1 MSKDI
6 EEIKEDVTEVTE
18 EVTENEVLEESSSE
32 TETENTDETP
42 VSDEEEGKENAISD
56 IVSTDEVN
64 HDKIKIN
71 VIKERRMGAKAKGR
85 LGIIIKNIILALL
98 AIIWLIPILWLL
110 VSAFNVDP
118 GINYAHFFPSKGW
131 TTDNFAKLFE
141 ENSAVMYKQW
151 FLNTLMIST
160 CTCIISTIFVIMVSF
175 AFSCLRFD
183 GRKAFMGISMV
194 INMFPGVLSM
204 IAVYFIMK
212 SIGLT
217 ESHIGMI
224 LVYSA
229 GSGLGYLIVKGYMD
243 TLPLSLREA
252 AKLEGASEFDVLMKV
267 TLPLCKPI
275 IVYQVISSFLM
286 PWGDFVFAKLM
297 LGHDV
302 KNFTIAIGLYNML
315 SKENLPRY
323 FSQFCAGGIL
333 ISIPISILFLIM
345 QKYYVEGVTSGSTKG

>member
-1 MSKDI
+1 MSKDM
-6 EEIKEDVTEVTE
+6 EEIKDVTEITE
-18 EVTENEVLEESSSE
+18 EVTENTEKEAIEDTSSEKEAENKAEEETREESIPSE
-32 TETENTDETP
+32 TSSPE
-42 VSDEEEGKENAISD
+42 
-56 IVSTDEVN
+56 EVN

-85 LGIIIKNIILALL
+85 LGIVLRNIILALL
-98 AIIWLIPILWLL
+98 AIVWLIPILWLL

-175 AFSCLRFD
+175 AFSCLRFE
-183 GRKAFMGISMV
+183 GRKAFMGVSMV

>member
-1 MSKDI
+1 M
-6 EEIKEDVTEVTE
+6 
-18 EVTENEVLEESSSE
+18 SE
-32 TETENTDETP
+32 TNENKTSKP
-42 VSDEEEGKENAISD
+42 GKMQ
-56 IVSTDEVN
+56 V
-64 HDKIKIN
+64 N
-71 VIKERRMGAKAKGR
+71 VIQTRSVGVRRKRMIGAV
-85 LGIIIKNIILALL
+85 LKNLLL
-98 AIIWLIPILWLL
+98 AILSIIWLAPILWLL
-110 VSAFNVDP
+110 VSAFNKDP

-131 TTDNFAKLFE
+131 TIANFFNLFKS
-141 ENSAVMYKQW
+141 NSAVMYLRW
-151 FLNTLMIST
+151 FFNTLIIAAFT
-160 CTCIISTIFVIMVSF
+160 CVISTIFVLMVSYTF
-175 AFSCLRFD
+175 ACCRFE
-183 GRKAFMGISMV
+183 GRAGLMRLTMV

-224 LVYSA
+224 VVYSA

-243 TLPLSLREA
+243 TIPASLREA
-252 AKLEGASEFDVLMKV
+252 AKLEGASEFDVFMQIIF
-267 TLPLCKPI
+267 PLCRPI
-275 IVYQVISSFLM
+275 VVYQIIASFLI

-302 KNFTIAIGLYNML
+302 KNYTIAIGLYGML

-333 ISIPISILFLIM
+333 ISIPISILFVIM